1 MKIGGK
7 EDGDQMQITKKR
19 LKQIIKEEMNSIQNE
34 NVSRNE
40 MRFLTQLPEEQ
51 ARVLLAV
58 LENPNNIEELK
69 MVLQNKLGMS
79 GMLGGAYAGGGARVQ
94 GFEE

>member
-1 MKIGGK
+1 
-7 EDGDQMQITKKR
+7 MQITKKR
-19 LKQIIKEEMNSIQNE
+19 LKQIIKEEMNNIQNE

-58 LENPNNIEELK
+58 LESPHSTEELK
-69 MVLQNKLGMS
+69 MVLQNQLGMT
-79 GMLGGAYAGGGARVQ
+79 GMLGGAYTGSGARVQ